1 MLLRTYR
8 DKFEKTGNLKDFL
21 AYFSVETWTK
31 LQLNRKNPKIHR
43 LREETFTDKLVSK
56 AFLIVEKIFE
66 NMSRPISIRMF
77 HAINEKANGND
88 IEILIPINKKNY
100 ILFPCQCKRI
110 FPNDKYDQIT
120 HKNGKQI
127 NSLIEYANQ
136 NGGYPLYCF
145 YNFTETPIQ
154 LPSNISHKELYGCTI
169 ISAKY
174 ILDKIKVDDKY
185 KIISFKDIHP
195 PAQPIFIL
203 ADYCDKNNAQEL
215 LPIIDKD
222 LKISDLKIYTEN
234 DLKKTDYWVEINPQ
248 AGHKFVSSQ
257 KPFWSI
263 LEENASEHTI
273 FNPKFRIILSTQIIY
288 ERQYN
293 YESL

>member
-1 MLLRTYR
+1 MLFRNYR
-8 DKFEKTGNLKDFL
+8 NKFEETGSLKDFL
-21 AYFSVETWTK
+21 AYFSVDTWLR
-31 LQLNRKNPKIHR
+31 LQRNRKNPQAHKTQEPR
-43 LREETFTDKLVSK
+43 FTEDLVS
-56 AFLIVEKIFE
+56 EIFE
-66 NMSRPISIRMF
+66 NMSYPLSIRMF
-77 HAINEKANGND
+77 HATNEKTNGND
-88 IEILIPINKKNY
+88 MEILIPINKKNY

-120 HKNGKQI
+120 HGKGEQI
-127 NSLIEYANQ
+127 NSLIQYAKKE
-136 NGGYPLYCF
+136 GGYPLYCL
-145 YNFTETPIQ
+145 YNFTETPI
-154 LPSNISHKELYGCTI
+154 SISQKIPHKELYGCTI

-185 KIISFKDIHP
+185 KVISFKDIHP
-195 PAQPIFIL
+195 PAQPIVIL
-203 ADYCDKNNAQEL
+203 ADYCDKNNVQDL
-215 LPIIDKD
+215 LPILDKN
-222 LKISDLKIYTEN
+222 LQMSDLKIYTEN

-257 KPFWSI
+257 KPFWNI